1 MGEPKLRF
9 KADDGSDFS
18 GWEEK
23 TLGELC
29 APLTYGMNAAA
40 TKFDGENRYI
50 RITDIDDE
58 THALL
63 PNDIVSPSGELD
75 DKYLVKKGDIL
86 LARTGASTGKSFLY
100 HPKDGKLFYAGF
112 LIKAHVL
119 PSSDDYFI
127 YSQTLTDRYWKWVK
141 TASMR
146 SGQPGINANEYASY
160 SFAVPSLPEQRKIAD
175 FLSAVD
181 AVIAA
186 QQAEVDAW
194 EQRKKGVMQKLFSQ
208 EVRFKADDGSEFPA
222 WESATV
228 GELFTF
234 VTEKNKDGHI
244 NNVITN
250 SAERG
255 LVPQREYFD
264 KDIAVDG
271 NTKGYTVIRKGD
283 FVYNP
288 RKSTSAPFGP
298 FNIYERNEVG
308 IVSPLYTCLTPY
320 DDEMAPYLAWY
331 FKTNRWHP
339 YIVTHGAQSGARH
352 DRVGMTVALMK
363 GIPVLLPSLPEQRKI
378 ADCLAS
384 MDEVIQKSKGEL
396 AKWRELKKGLL
407 QQMFV

>member
-1 MGEPKLRF
+1 MMVAPKLRF

-29 APLTYGMNAAA
+29 APLTYGMNTAA

-175 FLSAVD
+175 FLYAVD

-208 EVRFKADDGSEFPA
+208 EVRFKADDGSDFPDWEEKTLGDVCEYSAQRGVGSHYIGTENMLKDFEGIAIDGPRAKGAGSLYFEGDTLMSNIRPYLKKA
-222 WESATV
+222 WTADCDGACSTDVLVFHPTNVEGDYLHFVITSD
-228 GELFTF
+228 TF
-234 VTEKNKDGHI
+234 VAYVMSAAKGSKMPRGDKVHI
-244 NNVITN
+244 M
-250 SAERG
+250 
-255 LVPQREYFD
+255 QM
-264 KDIAVDG
+264 
-271 NTKGYTVIRKGD
+271 
-283 FVYNP
+283 
-288 RKSTSAPFGP
+288 
-298 FNIYERNEVG
+298 
-308 IVSPLYTCLTPY
+308 PL
-320 DDEMAPYLAWY
+320 
-331 FKTNRWHP
+331 R
-339 YIVTHGAQSGARH
+339 
-352 DRVGMTVALMK
+352 
-363 GIPVLLPSLPEQRKI
+363 LPSLPEQRKI
-378 ADCLAS
+378 ADCLS
-384 MDEVIQKSKGEL
+384 SIDDVIAKAKAEL
-396 AKWRELKKGLL
+396 AKWQELKKGLL